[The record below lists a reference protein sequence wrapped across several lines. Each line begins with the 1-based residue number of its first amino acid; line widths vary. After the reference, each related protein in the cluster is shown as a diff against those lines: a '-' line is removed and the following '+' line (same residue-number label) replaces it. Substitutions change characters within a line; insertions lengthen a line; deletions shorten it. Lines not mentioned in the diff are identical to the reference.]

1 MKYLQHKSGD
11 GRLSCEEYRKS
22 KKVLYLRH
30 KSCDGSLSL
39 KRRGGA
45 PHWRQLGPEIEREK
59 ILPTLSFATISTP
72 TFLLF
77 FAAETLKED
86 FQKIKR
92 RITWAACL
100 SCAIIELARY
110 LELPWLWSLSLLT
123 VRQFYARTLAR
134 SSYSIL
140 FLAGCLSILQY
151 QQDTSYSGLPP
162 LKHSK

>member
-77 FAAETLKED
+77 FAAETLKEI
-86 FQKIKR
+86 FRKLKGGSPELPA
-92 RITWAACL
+92 WAA
-100 SCAIIELARY
+100 
-110 LELPWLWSLSLLT
+110 PSLSLLAISSCPGSDHWAYS
-123 VRQFYARTLAR
+123 QFDSFTHAPSLDHLTPSFFSPAAYPSCNISKTHPTLD
-134 SSYSIL
+134 
-140 FLAGCLSILQY
+140 F
-151 QQDTSYSGLPP
+151 
-162 LKHSK
+162 HH